1 MKISLVMILKNEAK
15 TLKQS
20 ILSVLPLI
28 DEIIIGID
36 DKSSDDTEEICHNWV
51 GKELGLPSK
60 IEKFTFKNNFADIRN
75 QFIAKAG
82 GDYVLILDGHE
93 YLDPP
98 GLVFLQE
105 FKRQGNCEFDIFDFI
120 VEEKNFGIG
129 HQFQQPRL
137 FKPHIRYDNAI
148 HNVILQ
154 MDSRKTMHQV
164 KIWHD
169 QPAERYAARKKQRSK
184 INIEGLKKKAK
195 EGDARSMFYLGQ
207 TYYELQKWEDAIA
220 NYIEYLKIS
229 NFESEKYSARIHLA
243 YCYSKIGEDKKKYET
258 LLDCFKDDVQANEH
272 LILLGD
278 HFFDEG
284 NYYRAI
290 YYYRLATSVKAPAIF
305 LELEKSFYT
314 YMPWLKLA
322 KAYLKLNYV
331 DGVMEC
337 VKQGKILAPEQ
348 DVFDK
353 IESGVRAALAK
364 HEKAQRGSIYI
375 CASNPHFIKEICAEL
390 NEEYAI
396 RLEEKFNPDN
406 AQGFDI
412 IFCEWADHNAKAVA
426 TFETTAKKILRIH
439 SYEAYGDFINQIDL
453 TAFDEIIFVANHTM
467 RYLSKRLNLE
477 DKIKYRIIHNGI
489 DLSCFTIAE
498 DKKIN
503 KKIAW
508 AGRLC
513 ANKGAQMLLPIA
525 EMLEPYGYTLHVAG
539 MFQERDLEQLFEES
553 KPENL
558 ILYPWQKDM
567 NNFFKDKSFILSTS
581 IRESTQITLLEGM
594 ACGCHPLIYNWVGA
608 DELYKEEWIW
618 KNFDE
623 LFNKIAFA
631 GESSMY
637 KPIDFRN
644 FVLKN
649 FNKNDQ
655 IRKIKELIKELIKER
670 RNHAA
675 KIQSIEVS

>member
-1 MKISLVMILKNEAK
+1 MKISLVIVLKNEAK

-20 ILSVLPLI
+20 IQSVLPLI

-36 DKSSDDTEEICHNWV
+36 DKSNDDTEDICYSWI
-51 GKELGLPSK
+51 GEELDLPSK

-75 QFIAKAG
+75 KFIAKAN

-93 YLDPP
+93 YLDRS

-105 FKRQGNCEFDIFDFI
+105 FKRQGKCEYDIFDFI

-137 FKPHIRYDNAI
+137 FKPHVRYDNAI

-169 QPAERYAARKKQRSK
+169 QPAERYAARKKQRKK
-184 INIEGLKKKAK
+184 INIEGLITKAA

-207 TYYELQKWEDAIA
+207 TYYELQKWQDAIA
-220 NYIEYLKIS
+220 SYGAYLKIS
-229 NFESEKYSARIHLA
+229 DFESEKYSARIHLA
-243 YCYSKIGEDKKKYET
+243 YCYSKLGQDDKKYET
-258 LLDCFKDDVQANEH
+258 LLGCFNDDVQANEH

-278 HFFDEG
+278 HFFDKE
-284 NYYRAI
+284 NYHRAI
-290 YYYRLATSVKAPAIF
+290 YYYRLATAVKAPVRF

-337 VKQGKILAPEQ
+337 VKQGKLLAPEQ

-353 IESGVRAALAK
+353 IEAGVKRALAK
-364 HEKAQRGSIYI
+364 HTKAQKGSIYI

-390 NEEYAI
+390 SNEYSI
-396 RLEEKFNPDN
+396 RLEERFDPNH

-439 SYEAYGDFINQIDL
+439 SYEAYGDLINQIDL
-453 TAFDEIIFVANHTM
+453 TAFDEIIFVAQHTF
-467 RYLSKRLNLE
+467 RYLSQRLNLKG
-477 DKIKYRIIHNGI
+477 KIKRRIISNGI
-489 DLSCFTIAE
+489 DLSKFTIDE
-498 DKKIN
+498 N
-503 KKIAW
+503 KKLNKNIAW

-513 ANKGAQMLLPIA
+513 ANKGAQMLLLIA
-525 EMLEPYGYTLHVAG
+525 EMMQPYDYKIHVAG
-539 MFQERDLEQLFEES
+539 MFQERDLEQLFLER

-558 ILYPWQKDM
+558 ILYTWQQNM
-567 NNFFKDKSFILSTS
+567 NDFFRDKSFILSTS
-581 IRESTQITLLEGM
+581 VRESTQITLLEGM
-594 ACGCHPLIYNWVGA
+594 ACGCYPLIYNWIGA
-608 DELYKEEWIW
+608 DELYKKDWIW

-623 LFNKIAFA
+623 LFNKIAFSVEA
-631 GESSMY
+631 SMY

-644 FVLKN
+644 FVSKY

-655 IRKIKELIKELIKER
+655 INSFKELISETIKER
-670 RNHAA
+670 RQNAT
-675 KIQSIEVS
+675 KISSIEVS